1 MINFAVILAA
11 GAGTRFEHD
20 SDFVHKSLLPIEG
33 RSILVKLIE
42 DIHSQLGIKKFLIIV
57 GYESEK
63 IKSHLNIPD
72 LEIEFLTVDYTSG
85 PALGLLAAET
95 KCPERFLTVLGDE
108 IYFHSDFTRMLNGNT
123 VCGLIETNDPRSIK
137 NNYSVELNG
146 TRISMLSEK
155 PETTSNNLMGVGCFT
170 FNHSIFNAIRNTP
183 VSPRSNKV
191 DLIDA
196 VNVLAQHEQV
206 DGAVIGGTYFNINR
220 RSDYES
226 AKRYSETISL
236 IIPTLNEEFS
246 IQDVLEEFKE
256 VVDEIVVVDNQST
269 DHTVQIARKCGVV
282 VHEVNVGGYG
292 AAIQEGIKKS
302 KGNIV
307 VLMEGDHSFR
317 ARNLTSLIE
326 NLKSSDM
333 VIGSRT
339 TKLNPPD
346 SPMKG
351 LLRLGNITYGKIIQ
365 LFWWKE
371 SPSFTD
377 VGCTYR
383 AMWRSAY
390 FKIASKI
397 HSPGPEF
404 IVDLTIEALNSGL
417 KTKEVPIAYFPRKEG
432 ESKHSANYFQISRT
446 ALKMLRVIL
455 SKKFLH
461 G

>member
-11 GAGTRFEHD
+11 GAGTRFEHHG
-20 SDFVHKSLLPIEG
+20 DFVHKSLLPIEG
-33 RSILVKLIE
+33 KSILSKLIE
-42 DIHSQLGIKKFLIIV
+42 DIHAQLGINKFLIVV
-57 GYESEK
+57 GFQADK
-63 IKSHLNIPD
+63 IIGHINLPY
-72 LEIEFLTVDYTSG
+72 EIEFLKVDQTTG
-85 PALGLLAAET
+85 PALGLLAAEER
-95 KCPERFLTVLGDE
+95 CPDQFLTVLGDE
-108 IYFHSDFTRMLNGNT
+108 VYFHSDFTQILRGHN
-123 VCGLIETNDPRSIK
+123 VCGLIETNDSQEIK
-137 NNYSVELNG
+137 KNYSVEVSG
-146 TRISMLSEK
+146 SRITKLTEK
-155 PETTSNNLMGVGCFT
+155 PVTISNNLMGVGMFVFT
-170 FNHSIFNAIRNTP
+170 KSIFNAIRKTT
-183 VSPRSNKV
+183 VSSRTNKV
-191 DLIDA
+191 ELIDA
-196 VNVLAQHEQV
+196 VNELAQHEEV
-206 DGAVIGGTYFNINR
+206 NGAVLGGSYFNVNQ

-226 AKRYSETISL
+226 AKKFSESISL
-236 IIPTLNEEFS
+236 IIPTRNEEFS
-246 IQDVLEEFKE
+246 ILDVLEEFKD

-269 DHTVQIARKCGVV
+269 DLTVQVARKAGAI

-292 AAIQEGIKKS
+292 ATIQEGIKKS

-307 VLMEGDHSFR
+307 VLMEGDHTFR
-317 ARNLTSLIE
+317 SE
-326 NLKSSDM
+326 NLKSLISNLQDADM

-365 LFWWKE
+365 LFWWKD

-383 AMWRSAY
+383 AMWRSSY
-390 FKIASKI
+390 FKIAKKI
-397 HSPGPEF
+397 HSKGPEF
-404 IVDLTIEALNSGL
+404 IVDLTIEALSAGL

-455 SKKFLH
+455 TKKFLH